1 MSFDRTHL
9 PDPVSYY
16 ADAAGL
22 ALQGRGKWRTT
33 RCDFHDGSDSMR
45 INTETGAFRCMAE
58 CGARGGDVLAYH
70 MAAHG
75 MEFVDAAKALGAW
88 TDDGK
93 GESRRKPTV
102 IPARDMLEIAA
113 TEAVV
118 ASLVAADMAKGRE
131 VSETDRERLLVA
143 AGRLVRIADEVRHV
157 A

>member
-1 MSFDRTHL
+1 MSFDRNHL

-16 ADAAGL
+16 TDAAGL
-22 ALQGRGKWRTT
+22 VLQGRGKWRTT

-45 INTETGAFRCMAE
+45 INTETGAFVCMAG
-58 CGARGGDVLAYH
+58 CGAKGGDVVAYQ

-102 IPARDMLEIAA
+102 IPARDMLEIVAHEI
-113 TEAVV
+113 TI
-118 ASLVAADMAKGRE
+118 ASLIAANLAQGRE
-131 VSETDRERLLVA
+131 ISEDDRARLMLA
-143 AGRLVRIADEVRHV
+143 AGRICRINDEVRHV
-157 A
+157 S